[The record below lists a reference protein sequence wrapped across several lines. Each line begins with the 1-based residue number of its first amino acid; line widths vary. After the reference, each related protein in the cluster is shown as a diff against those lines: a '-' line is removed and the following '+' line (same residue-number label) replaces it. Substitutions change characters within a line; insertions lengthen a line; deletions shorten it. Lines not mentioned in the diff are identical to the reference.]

1 MRWAITGGCGFI
13 GLSLL
18 RRLRR
23 EPETS
28 VRLIDS
34 LVVGTRGDLENVAPW
49 SEVAPDAAWGG
60 DGEVQLVIGDI
71 RDATCMDAA
80 IKGADVVVHLAACT
94 GVIPSVEDPLED
106 CMVNVIGTANCLDAA
121 RRGSARRFI
130 FASSGAPL
138 GECEPPLHE
147 DVPARPV
154 SPYGASKTA
163 GEAYCSAF
171 HRTYGLGTVALR
183 FGNVYGPSSHRKQSV
198 VAKFIKRALDGKD
211 LVIYGD
217 GAQTRDYLYVQD
229 LVKCILAAA
238 RAEVG
243 GELFHVATNVET
255 PLNELVEMLRGQ
267 LEPHCGPLKV
277 VHEPARAG
285 EVLRSRAEA
294 AKAERMLGWKATCS
308 LAAGLG
314 ETAKWFVEN
323 EESWRG

>member
-18 RRLRR
+18 RRLRG

-28 VRLIDS
+28 VRLIDN
-34 LVVGTRGDLENVAPW
+34 LEVGTRGDLENVAPW
-49 SEVAPDAAWGG
+49 AEVSPDASWGG
-60 DGEVQLVIGDI
+60 DGDVQLVVGDVK
-71 RDATCMDAA
+71 DAKCMDAA
-80 IKGADVVVHLAACT
+80 IEGADAVVHLAART
-94 GVIPSVEDPLED
+94 GVIPSVEDPLGD

-121 RRGSARRFI
+121 RRGGVRRFI

-138 GECEPPLHE
+138 GDREPPLHE
-147 DVPARPV
+147 DVPARPL

-171 HRTYGLGTVALR
+171 HGTYGLGTVALR
-183 FGNVYGPSSHRKQSV
+183 FSNVYGPSSFRKQSV
-198 VAKFIKRALDGKD
+198 VAKFIKRALRGKQ
-211 LVIYGD
+211 LIIYGD

-229 LVKCILAAA
+229 LVECILTAAK
-238 RAEVG
+238 AEVG

-255 PLNELVEMLRGQ
+255 PLTELVEMLRGM
-267 LEPHCGPLKV
+267 LEPHCGPIEV

-285 EVLRSRAEA
+285 EVLRSRAEV
-294 AKAERMLGWKATCS
+294 AKVERVLGWRATCP
-308 LAAGLG
+308 LAEGLE

-323 EESWRG
+323 EVIWRG

>member
-1 MRWAITGGCGFI
+1 M
-13 GLSLL
+13 
-18 RRLRR
+18 
-23 EPETS
+23 
-28 VRLIDS
+28 
-34 LVVGTRGDLENVAPW
+34 
-49 SEVAPDAAWGG
+49 
-60 DGEVQLVIGDI
+60 
-71 RDATCMDAA
+71 
-80 IKGADVVVHLAACT
+80 
-94 GVIPSVEDPLED
+94 
-106 CMVNVIGTANCLDAA
+106 
-121 RRGSARRFI
+121 
-130 FASSGAPL
+130 
-138 GECEPPLHE
+138 
-147 DVPARPV
+147 
-154 SPYGASKTA
+154 
-163 GEAYCSAF
+163 
-171 HRTYGLGTVALR
+171 R